1 MHNAEDK
8 RMLLTIAEN
17 FEELA
22 KQVNAS
28 SSTEAKGS
36 VLHRGKH
43 DALGWRFLTSLSVDV
58 ATLSFAVALEEQ

>member
-28 SSTEAKGS
+28 GSTEAKGS
-36 VLHRGKH
+36 PSWQ
-43 DALGWRFLTSLSVDV
+43 A
-58 ATLSFAVALEEQ
+58 